1 MQENQEK
8 IAQKLDVM
16 IALLYDIKESLSKE
30 SSVKEKVAYFIKK
43 DLGNKEIAKILSI
56 SEKHVSKE
64 KALLKKN
71 G

>member
-8 IAQKLDVM
+8 IEHKLNVI
-16 IALLYDIKESLSKE
+16 IALLYDIKESLGKE
-30 SSVKEKVAYFIKK
+30 SSVKEKVAYFVKRN
-43 DLGNKEIAKILSI
+43 LGNKEIAKILNI